1 MTRPH
6 VPAAPPAPAP
16 APAPAALRPPC
27 RVLVLGANGF
37 IGRHAA
43 LALQA
48 EGGEIVLAGR
58 HPERDDPR
66 LPAALGACPR
76 RRARFEDLVTPTAW
90 APLLE
95 GVDAVLNCVGILR
108 PVGRARYA
116 AVHHAAP
123 GALAQACA
131 ARGLRL
137 VHVSALG
144 LRADALSG
152 FLRSKWAGEQAIRAA
167 GGDWHLVRPSLLDGP
182 GGFGARWIRRVAQ
195 WPLAL
200 LPADAVGRMAP
211 LDVRD
216 LGLALARLVLEG
228 HARREHELGGSEAR
242 TMREHLARMRAPARG
257 PAPPA
262 LRLPGLLARLG
273 AHACDALHLT
283 PYSFG
288 HWELLLRD
296 NLPAHD
302 ALPELLG
309 RAPRRVA
316 ATDTASMPVD
326 APRPS
331 LAPAGAPARA
341 RGIA

>member
-1 MTRPH
+1 MTRHDAPTD
-6 VPAAPPAPAP
+6 PPAPADD
-16 APAPAALRPPC
+16 RPPL
-27 RVLVLGANGF
+27 RVLVLGATGF

-48 EGGEIVLAGR
+48 QGCALVLAGR

-66 LPAALGACPR
+66 LPAALAPWPR
-76 RRARFEDLVTPTAW
+76 RRARFEDLGEAEAW
-90 APLLE
+90 ATLLA

-108 PVGRARYA
+108 PVGRARYD

-123 GALAQACA
+123 GALARACA

-144 LRADALSG
+144 LGRDARSG

-216 LGLALARLVLEG
+216 LGLALARLVREG
-228 HARREHELGGSEAR
+228 HARREHELGGAEAR
-242 TMREHLARMRAPARG
+242 TMREHLACMRAPACG

-316 ATDTASMPVD
+316 AAAGEARDPH
-326 APRPS
+326 APS
-331 LAPAGAPARA
+331 PAATRA

>member
-1 MTRPH
+1 MIRPTPLDDPPADP
-6 VPAAPPAPAP
+6 PAAPAGTTP
-16 APAPAALRPPC
+16 RP

-43 LALQA
+43 LALQS
-48 EGGEIVLAGR
+48 EGCALVLAGR

-66 LPAALGACPR
+66 LPAALAPCPR
-76 RRARFEDLVTPTAW
+76 RRARFEDLVEPAAW
-90 APLLE
+90 ATLLD
-95 GVDAVLNCVGILR
+95 GVDVVLNCVGILR
-108 PVGRARYA
+108 PVGRARYD
-116 AVHHAAP
+116 AVHRAAP
-123 GALAQACA
+123 GALAVACA

-144 LRADALSG
+144 LRPDARSG

-216 LGLALARLVLEG
+216 LGLALARLAREG
-228 HARREHELGGSEAR
+228 HARREHELGGGEAR

-273 AHACDALHLT
+273 AHACDALHVT

-302 ALPELLG
+302 ALPGLLG

-316 ATDTASMPVD
+316 AAADGALDPP
-326 APRPS
+326 APM
-331 LAPAGAPARA
+331 AIPARA
-341 RGIA
+341 RPIA